1 MANTSVCNDTTEAL
15 ELYEPQ
21 GLFLKPV
28 AKINICAQLPQLKT
42 PGKTISNWEVM
53 EKVKNMIRPENFL
66 SIKVCCGGFC
76 FVLFKILMTSIH
88 INDVRFTL
96 TQEHCILNAT

>member
-1 MANTSVCNDTTEAL
+1 MANTSVCTDTTEAI

-53 EKVKNMIRPENFL
+53 EKVKQMIRPETFL
-66 SIKVCCGGFC
+66 SVKVCFA
-76 FVLFKILMTSIH
+76 LFQSQ
-88 INDVRFTL
+88 RPF
-96 TQEHCILNAT
+96 QCRSA